1 MPWWNIHKVDS
12 QWGSCHG
19 GWSSSQLFGGTR
31 PETEHISHLPSSLPT
46 WEYIVLRFGTVRFWW
61 KKHIRYSR
69 IKCSIKR
76 GVSGTP
82 CCIWLRQLSIVL
94 CSDLSVVRGLLLGH
108 KYPNYIIAHPIA
120 WLMFVR
126 PFAEFDFT
134 DLYSIF
140 MTCSQ
145 LMMQCSEVRPIQ

>member
-1 MPWWNIHKVDS
+1 MRFLSWRLVFVPALWGYQAGDWAHPTSTIISPNLGIYSPEIRDSNI
-12 QWGSCHG
+12 
-19 GWSSSQLFGGTR
+19 LM
-31 PETEHISHLPSSLPT
+31 
-46 WEYIVLRFGTVRFWW
+46 